1 MSGRGRWAL
10 GAALLLWGTGLPS
23 VGTSWAAP
31 AGADGGIPVVQV
43 NGRGFGHGVGMAQ
56 DGELE
61 MGRQGDSLETILGQF
76 YPGTSLARAGGTIR
90 VVVLA
95 ASPTRTTLAFP
106 QGGQV
111 QDAYS
116 GAQSPGFPLKVPAG
130 DEVVVSLRN
139 GTYTAALAGGVS
151 AQSASPAVT
160 VPGPTTTT
168 TTSTPPS
175 TTTTRPGSTTTTTFP
190 FRGLV
195 PTTTSTTSPRLPQSS
210 TTTTQPVGPAPTTT
224 TTAPSG
230 TGPSGTTRANSTRP
244 LWLVPNGGG
253 VTSVVAT
260 GRRYRG
266 VIEAVGAGAGGTDL
280 DLVNQL
286 GVEAYLRGMGEVQD
300 PSWPPASLQAQAV
313 IERTYALRAMQ
324 AAGEI
329 CDDTRCQVY
338 LGQQAEYAAQD
349 QAVSSTAGKVLA
361 YQGSLAAT
369 VFSANAGGFTATP
382 QEGFGPEAGDFPYL
396 RAAPYPTY
404 DADPWS
410 VTVSL
415 ADVASRLDYP
425 GSITSAAVST
435 TGPSG
440 RALTVVLLGSAAPAS
455 VSGVDFAASLG
466 LRSTLFQLYDTVAAA
481 APAPPPPAQAGQAL
495 PTDAAA
501 LEAAA
506 STPVAISGVGGG
518 GPGRHRGRRAGSALA
533 AAGGR
538 GTGGWGWLALAVL
551 LVVAGAG
558 GASAWRG
565 RLFRRFAWTRRRF

>member
-1 MSGRGRWAL
+1 MSGRGVWAL
-10 GAALLLWGTGLPS
+10 AAALLVGGAALPAS
-23 VGTSWAAP
+23 VTSWAAP
-31 AGADGGIPVVQV
+31 AWAAGGVPVVQI
-43 NGRGFGHGVGMAQ
+43 NGKGFGHGVGMAQ

-76 YPGTSLARAGGTIR
+76 YPGTSLTRAGGTIR

-95 ASPTRTTLAFP
+95 ASPTRATLTFP

-116 GAQSPGFPLKVPAG
+116 GPQSPGFPLKVPAG
-130 DEVVVSLRN
+130 DEVIVGLHN
-139 GTYTAALAGGVS
+139 GTYTASLAGGVS
-151 AQSASPAVT
+151 AQAASPAVT
-160 VPGPTTTT
+160 VPSTTT
-168 TTSTPPS
+168 TTS
-175 TTTTRPGSTTTTTFP
+175 P
-190 FRGLV
+190 FGALV
-195 PTTTSTTSPRLPQSS
+195 PSTTSTTSPRLPRSS
-210 TTTTQPVGPAPTTT
+210 TTTSQPAGAGLSSTTT
-224 TTAPSG
+224 STAPAG
-230 TGPSGTTRANSTRP
+230 TNSPGQPRASSTRP
-244 LWLVPNGGG
+244 LWLVPDGGG
-253 VTSVVAT
+253 LTSVIAT

-266 VIEAVGAGAGGTDL
+266 VVEAVGAGAGGTDL

-286 GVEAYLRGMGEVQD
+286 EVEAYLRGMGEVQD
-300 PSWPPASLQAQAV
+300 PSWPLASLQAQAV

-349 QAVSSTAGKVLA
+349 RAVSSTAGMVLA

-396 RAAPYPTY
+396 RAAPYSTY
-404 DADPWS
+404 DPDPWS
-410 VTVSL
+410 LTVSL
-415 ADVASRLDYP
+415 ADVASRLNYP
-425 GSITSAAVST
+425 GRVTSAAVNT

-440 RALTVVLLGSAAPAS
+440 RALTVALLGSAGPAS

-466 LRSTLFQLYDTVAAA
+466 LRSTLFQLYDSVAAA
-481 APAPPPPAQAGQAL
+481 APAPPPPAQASQAL

-501 LEAAA
+501 LVAAVA
-506 STPVAISGVGGG
+506 TPVAVSGGG
-518 GPGRHRGRRAGSALA
+518 GGGRRHRGSRGGPAVAV
-533 AAGGR
+533 AGGS
-538 GTGGWGWLALAVL
+538 GTGGWGWLALAIL

-565 RLFRRFAWTRRRF
+565 QLFRLFRLFRRFAWTRRHF